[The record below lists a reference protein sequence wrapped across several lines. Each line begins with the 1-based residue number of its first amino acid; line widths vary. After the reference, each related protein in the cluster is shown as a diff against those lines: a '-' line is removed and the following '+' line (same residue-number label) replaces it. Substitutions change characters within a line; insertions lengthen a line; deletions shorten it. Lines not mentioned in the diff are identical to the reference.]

1 MKVKI
6 LKFGGS
12 SISNADRIRNVEGI
26 IRQKLNENEPLAVVV
41 SAHGGVTNKL
51 VTLAESAAKGQ
62 DVSSLFQDLKE
73 HHIRIIEVLF
83 PKDYKAIRSQIEL
96 YFDELQNDISFLS
109 SEKKLS
115 SQSLD
120 KFLSFGELFST
131 LILAEY
137 FSQNGIP
144 AEQLDARDVVLT
156 DDHYGY
162 AYVHYQ
168 RSYNRIRSYFKGRAK
183 LQIITGFL
191 GATESGETTTL
202 GRSGSDYSASI
213 FGAALNASFI
223 EIWTDVDGIL
233 SADPNIVTD
242 AKTIPNLTY
251 EEAMELAHAG
261 ARVIFPPTM
270 IPAKYKQI
278 PIVIK
283 NTFNPEHPG
292 SLIKQTRKVN
302 GEKAVGISSISD
314 ISLLRLQ
321 GAGMVSIHGI
331 NGRIFSA
338 LARKKISVLLVSQAF
353 SEHATCFALNPLMV
367 KKAVNALEVEFAV
380 EMKNRYIEPIRIEE
394 NLSMVAVVGEGMRHT
409 PGISGTVFGTLGN
422 QEVNIIAIAQGSSE
436 RNISFIVEDRE
447 VDQAIQS
454 LYREFFDESKN
465 AIDLYLV
472 GVGTVGNELLS
483 ILGES
488 NQDQICLKGVATS
501 KKMLLSE
508 SCFDPNKIGN
518 ELKESGDK
526 FDLDEFLD
534 NTGEQKGN
542 KVFVDCT
549 ASTAV
554 SQKYTAI
561 LDRGFSIVTANKIA
575 NTLDYGFYQSL
586 REKASKN
593 GVSFFYEAN
602 VGAGLPVIS
611 TMQNLLSTGD
621 KIISIEGVFSGTL
634 SYLFN
639 TLTAKMN
646 FSELVNNA
654 KSNGFTEPDPR
665 QDLNGLD
672 VARKLLI
679 LARETGAE
687 LELEDIIVESLLPT
701 GSESIDSVDGFLKH
715 LGQFD
720 GEMRVKVKEAEAQN
734 KRFRFIGK
742 YEDENASVSLQKI
755 GREHPFYEL
764 QGSDNIIAF
773 RTRRYPN
780 QPLVIKGAGAGA
792 AVTAAG
798 VLGDIQQ
805 CLVSN

>member
-1 MKVKI
+1 MLLRV

-12 SISNADRIRNVEGI
+12 SISNAERIRNVEEI
-26 IRQKLNENEPLAVVV
+26 IRHKLDENEHLVVVV
-41 SAHGGVTNKL
+41 SAHGGVTDKL
-51 VTLAESAAKGQ
+51 LALAELAAKGKNIETILREIKDHHSQ
-62 DVSSLFQDLKE
+62 IIESLFPND
-73 HHIRIIEVLF
+73 
-83 PKDYKAIRSQIEL
+83 DKAIQNRVEL
-96 YFDELQNDISFLS
+96 YFNELQKDISLIS
-109 SEKKLS
+109 NEKQLS

-120 KFLSFGELFST
+120 KFLSFGELCST
-131 LILAEY
+131 EILAEY

-144 AEQLDARDVVLT
+144 SEQLDARNVVLT
-156 DDHYGY
+156 DDHYGH

-168 RSYNRIRSYFKGRAK
+168 RSYNRIRSYFKDRDK
-183 LQIITGFL
+183 LQFITGFL

-213 FGAALNASFI
+213 FGAALNASSI

-233 SADPNIVTD
+233 SADPSIVND
-242 AKTIPNLTY
+242 AKSIPNLTY

-270 IPAKYKQI
+270 IPAKFKQI

-283 NTFNPEHPG
+283 NTFNPDYPG
-292 SLIKQTRKVN
+292 SLIKHTRRVN

-314 ISLLRLQ
+314 ISLLRFQ
-321 GAGMVSIHGI
+321 GAGMVSIPGI
-331 NGRIFSA
+331 NSRIFSA
-338 LARKKISVLLVSQAF
+338 LAKKKVSVLLVSQAF
-353 SEHATCFALNPLMV
+353 SEHATCFALNPIMV
-367 KKAVNALEVEFAV
+367 RKAIKALEEEFAV
-380 EMKNRYIEPIRIEE
+380 EMKNHYIDPIRIEE
-394 NLSMVAVVGEGMRHT
+394 KLSMVAVVGEGMRHT

-447 VDQAIQS
+447 VGRAIQA
-454 LYREFFDESKN
+454 LHREFFDDYKS

-472 GVGTVGNELLS
+472 GIGTVGNELLS
-483 ILGES
+483 ILRS
-488 NQDQICLKGVATS
+488 SSQDQICLKGVATS

-508 SCFDPNKIGN
+508 SCFDPINIGN
-518 ELKESGDK
+518 KLKESGDA
-526 FDLDEFLD
+526 FNLVEFLD
-534 NTGEQKGN
+534 NADEQKVN

-549 ASTAV
+549 ASNAV

-575 NTLDYGFYQSL
+575 NTLDYEFYQSL

-611 TMQNLLSTGD
+611 TLQNLLSTGD
-621 KIISIEGVFSGTL
+621 EIISIEGVFSGTL

-639 TLTAKMN
+639 TLTSKMN
-646 FSELVNNA
+646 FSELVINA
-654 KSNGFTEPDPR
+654 KSKGFTEPDPR

-687 LELEDIIVESLLPT
+687 LELEDIIVESLLPN
-701 GSESIDSVDGFLKH
+701 GSESIDTIDGFLKH
-715 LGQFD
+715 LGEFD
-720 GEMRVKVKEAEAQN
+720 DEMRAKVKEADAQD
-734 KRFRFIGK
+734 KRLRFIGK
-742 YEDENASVSLQKI
+742 YEDKNASVSLQKI

-773 RTRRYPN
+773 KTQRYSI

-798 VLGDIQQ
+798 VLGNIQQ
-805 CLVSN
+805 CLVNN

>member
-283 NTFNPEHPG
+283 NTFNPEHSG

-394 NLSMVAVVGEGMRHT
+394 NLSMVAIVGEGMRHT

-488 NQDQICLKGVATS
+488 NQDQICLKGVASS
-501 KKMLLSE
+501 KKMLWSE
-508 SCFDPNKIGN
+508 NCLDPTNIGDVLN
-518 ELKESGDK
+518 NSGAP
-526 FDLDEFLD
+526 FDLDTFLD
-534 NTGEQKGN
+534 KAGNEKGN

-549 ASTAV
+549 ASEAV
-554 SQKYTAI
+554 SKNYTAI
-561 LDRGFSIVTANKIA
+561 LDLGFSIVTANKIA
-575 NTLDYGFYQSL
+575 NTLNYKYYKSL
-586 REKASKN
+586 REKASQN
-593 GVSFFYEAN
+593 GKSFFYEAN

-611 TMQNLLSTGD
+611 TLQNLLSTGD
-621 KIISIEGVFSGTL
+621 KIISIEGIFSGTL

-639 TLTAKMN
+639 TLTSKMN
-646 FSELVNNA
+646 FSELVNDA
-654 KSNGFTEPDPR
+654 KLKGFTEPDPR
-665 QDLNGLD
+665 QDLNGKD

-679 LARETGAE
+679 MARETGAE
-687 LELEDIIVESLLPT
+687 LELDDIIIESLLPA
-701 GSESIDSVDGFLKH
+701 GSESIDSVEGFMEYLA
-715 LGQFD
+715 QFD
-720 GEMRVKVKEAEAQN
+720 DEMRAKIEEAELSES
-734 KRFRFIGK
+734 RLRFIGK
-742 YEDENASVSLQKI
+742 YENGDASVMLQEI